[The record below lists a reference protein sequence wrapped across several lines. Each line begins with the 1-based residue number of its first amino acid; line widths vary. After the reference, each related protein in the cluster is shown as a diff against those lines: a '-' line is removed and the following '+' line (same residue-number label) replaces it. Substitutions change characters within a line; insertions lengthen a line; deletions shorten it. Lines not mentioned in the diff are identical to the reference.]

1 MKSAQVKRYG
11 SSEVIEINQM
21 TPTPNL
27 AAGKV
32 LVVVKVA
39 GINPIDWKIREGY
52 MQQMIPLQF
61 PSTLGMDFSGVIKQV
76 GQGVSPSDFRHDD
89 EVYGQ
94 AGVTNGGSGAFAESA
109 LANAE
114 RIAHKPK
121 RLSHVEAAALP
132 LVGVS
137 AWQALVENI
146 GLSKDQK
153 ILIHGGAGA
162 FAELALVD
170 KDSIAH
176 KPKTLNHIEAAALPL
191 VGVSAWQAIVENI
204 GLSKDKKILIHGGA
218 GGIGSIAIQLAK
230 KLDAYVATTAST
242 NDKQF
247 VQELGA
253 DEVIDYK
260 SQNFE
265 DILHDYD
272 AVFDTVGGETY
283 RRSFK
288 VIKKGGGI
296 IVSMLEQPN
305 SELMNQY
312 GIKAIFQFTQVN
324 RERLTKLAQWVDQN
338 NIRVNVEKTFS
349 LDEAGKA
356 LDYQK
361 DVHPRGKVVLT
372 V

>member
-1 MKSAQVKRYG
+1 MKSAQINKYG
-11 SSEVIEINQM
+11 SSEVVQINQS
-21 TPTPNL
+21 TSEPTVSS
-27 AAGKV
+27 GKV
-32 LVVVKVA
+32 LVTIKAA
-39 GINPIDWKIREGY
+39 GVNPADWKIREGGL
-52 MQQMIPLQF
+52 QQMVSLQF

-76 GQGVSPSDFRHDD
+76 GEGISPSEFKQGD

-94 AGVTNGGSGAFAESA
+94 AGVVSGGSGAFAEMA
-109 LANAE
+109 LANME

-121 RLSHVEAAALP
+121 RLTHAQAAALP

-137 AWQALVENI
+137 AWRALTENI
-146 GLSKDQK
+146 GLSKDQ
-153 ILIHGGAGA
+153 
-162 FAELALVD
+162 
-170 KDSIAH
+170 
-176 KPKTLNHIEAAALPL
+176 
-191 VGVSAWQAIVENI
+191 
-204 GLSKDKKILIHGGA
+204 KILIHGGA

-230 KLDAYVATTAST
+230 NLGAYVATTVSA
-242 NDKQF
+242 NDKEF
-247 VQELGA
+247 VQGLGA
-253 DEVIDYK
+253 DQIIDYK

-265 DILHDYD
+265 DLLHDYD
-272 AVFDTVGGETY
+272 AVFDTVGGDTY

-288 VIKKGGGI
+288 VLKKGGGI

-312 GIKAIFQFTQVN
+312 DIKAIFQFTQAD

-338 NIRVNVEKTFS
+338 NITVNVEKTFS

-361 DVHPRGKVVLT
+361 DVHPRGKVVLA